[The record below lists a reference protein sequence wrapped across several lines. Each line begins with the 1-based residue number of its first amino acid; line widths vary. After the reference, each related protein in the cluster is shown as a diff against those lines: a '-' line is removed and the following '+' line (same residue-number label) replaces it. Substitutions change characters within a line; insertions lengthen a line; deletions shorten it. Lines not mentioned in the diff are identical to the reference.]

1 SNGTEVDSS
10 PKKTV
15 PDNKPLQQSTNPFDS
30 NLTDDDIRGQTIDE
44 NENRLSIPLS
54 LFIPRSAHRD
64 SIKILEE
71 GSNNQKQLDDSHSDI
86 NAAFGPRRSIS
97 SSPYSDHQL
106 LSSLIEIKNDL
117 SAEVRVLTRRMTHID
132 EQISQIFNIL
142 SPLHSS
148 VVSNPEP
155 AISNIT
161 QSSSPQPL
169 LSRIS
174 SQSSPIRPSVLL
186 LTTT

>member
-1 SNGTEVDSS
+1 
-10 PKKTV
+10 
-15 PDNKPLQQSTNPFDS
+15 
-30 NLTDDDIRGQTIDE
+30 
-44 NENRLSIPLS
+44 
-54 LFIPRSAHRD
+54 
-64 SIKILEE
+64 
-71 GSNNQKQLDDSHSDI
+71 DSHSDI

-186 LTTT
+186 LTTTTSSATNYTDAKSSPVFEAPSFYSDISAKTQFFDANQSSSSISDIQDVSLKSKTNDQSPTKQTSDTDSIV